1 MLDEKPQR
9 LGELHFRLRYCASKQ
24 ALFVTINKCCGL
36 PPAKDPAAGSSDP
49 YVKLQLLP
57 DKQHKV
63 SCYNSVIRLPLVYG
77 SAPVCRAKIIE
88 SSLSFVLI
96 GIFLCFICS
105 IGPLKCVYSFII
117 KLKPCICA

>member
-63 SCYNSVIRLPLVYG
+63 CIYNFNGLVE
-77 SAPVCRAKIIE
+77 AKREIAT
-88 SSLSFVLI
+88 L
-96 GIFLCFICS
+96 
-105 IGPLKCVYSFII
+105 
-117 KLKPCICA
+117 